1 MKVTH
6 VKYSTSY
13 DTWEGVYFGNQLFC
27 ENGSINLMEVLLGV
41 VGKTVLAVEHIEA
54 GDQLSDEKWLPKTL
68 TEFYQKQEEGL

>member
-54 GDQLSDEKWLPKTL
+54 GD
-68 TEFYQKQEEGL
+68 